1 MSVMGS
7 PRDKDLKISL
17 LSFGFKYGLPKDAD
31 IMMDVR
37 FLQNPH
43 WVEDLK
49 PMSGLEKPVG
59 DYIADDPAFG
69 DFVENFMKMLV
80 PLLPRYAEAGKSEFT
95 IAIGC
100 TGGRHRSVF
109 SVDTLARLLRE
120 QGFKP
125 DVRHRDLKV

>member
-1 MSVMGS
+1 MG
-7 PRDKDLKISL
+7 KAGYDLKITL
-17 LSFGFKYGLPKDAD
+17 VSFGFKHGQPKSAD

-49 PMSGLEKPVG
+49 PMSGLDQPVG
-59 DYIADDPAFG
+59 DYIGQDPEFKG
-69 DFVENFMKMLV
+69 FVENFIAMLI
-80 PLLPRYAEAGKSEFT
+80 PLLPRYAEAGKSELS

-109 SVDTLARLLRE
+109 VVETLARLLKE